1 MSRGVATYDLF
12 RESHPLTEP
21 GHDLN
26 GALGK
31 ELSTHEVG
39 PCWEAS
45 ALKISPWIHPDLDVF
60 DRPPNVFFKEVF
72 YQPLLC
78 SATAFLALWRTGGT
92 VYGRDLEE
100 KLCACIMRCIHD
112 TNSHHVAITGLSV
125 VNCQFPRFYSTIH
138 AFYLMHVGFLMSVLS
153 KWKELQRMTV
163 LPSTSDEPLVALL
176 GDALRERLQWLGS
189 FLCTSP
195 MAAYD
200 LKTEAQTYI
209 EYLDM
214 SSYLGMEGP
223 YCHVWHVPFSL
234 F

>member
-1 MSRGVATYDLF
+1 
-12 RESHPLTEP
+12 
-21 GHDLN
+21 
-26 GALGK
+26 
-31 ELSTHEVG
+31 
-39 PCWEAS
+39 
-45 ALKISPWIHPDLDVF
+45 
-60 DRPPNVFFKEVF
+60 
-72 YQPLLC
+72 
-78 SATAFLALWRTGGT
+78 
-92 VYGRDLEE
+92 
-100 KLCACIMRCIHD
+100 
-112 TNSHHVAITGLSV
+112 
-125 VNCQFPRFYSTIH
+125 
-138 AFYLMHVGFLMSVLS
+138 MHVGFLMSVLS

-223 YCHVWHVPFSL
+223 YCHV
-234 F
+234 

>member
-1 MSRGVATYDLF
+1 MRWGLAECVKNFTMDS
-12 RESHPLTEP
+12 
-21 GHDLN
+21 
-26 GALGK
+26 
-31 ELSTHEVG
+31 
-39 PCWEAS
+39 
-45 ALKISPWIHPDLDVF
+45 PDLDVF

-78 SATAFLALWRTGGT
+78 SATAFLVLWRTGGT
-92 VYGRDLEE
+92 VYRRDLEE

-112 TNSHHVAITGLSV
+112 TNPHHVAITGLSV

-200 LKTEAQTYI
+200 LKTEAPTYI
-209 EYLDM
+209 EYLDILEWRVPTVM
-214 SSYLGMEGP
+214 SDM
-223 YCHVWHVPFSL
+223 SL
-234 F
+234 SVYYFNL